1 MVLGYI
7 CRHIQYVFDITM
19 GQRELRH
26 VFGVYT
32 TDIQYMPHMYLTLVG
47 QGSVTWLWGIY
58 HICPIHMFQVKRLV
72 TWLWGIYSIYCICL
86 INMFQILNPQEGLKD
101 D

>member
-32 TDIQYMPHMYLTLVG
+32 TDIQYMPHMYSTYVFDPCGSRICDMVVG
-47 QGSVTWLWGIY
+47 YIPYMPHTYVSSKKTCDVVVGYIQY
-58 HICPIHMFQVKRLV
+58 
-72 TWLWGIYSIYCICL
+72 
-86 INMFQILNPQEGLKD
+86 ILYMPHKYVSNS
-101 D
+101 

>member
-19 GQRELRH
+19 GQR

-32 TDIQYMPHMYLTLVG
+32 TDIQYMPHMYSKYV
-47 QGSVTWLWGIY
+47 Y
-58 HICPIHMFQVKRLV
+58 ICPIQYMPHTYVARIKNCDMVVGLYTYIHDMPQKYV
-72 TWLWGIYSIYCICL
+72 
-86 INMFQILNPQEGLKD
+86 LNS
-101 D
+101 